1 MLRTQTPWNARQK
14 IGGGG
19 SPSHV
24 KAPTAWCSSAYC
36 GPCASI
42 RTLARRTKRTAAA
55 RPRARAVAR
64 GEEERAPTGPD
75 HFTSIASATS
85 AQGLWRKSGD
95 PKGAVARRQG
105 GSHV

>member
-24 KAPTAWCSSAYC
+24 KAPTAWCSSSYC

-42 RTLARRTKRTAAA
+42 RTLARRTNRTAAA
-55 RPRARAVAR
+55 RPRARAMAR
-64 GEEERAPTGPD
+64 EEEDRGPTGPD
-75 HFTSIASATS
+75 HFTPTASAILPQELLGHDV
-85 AQGLWRKSGD
+85 ARAAVD
-95 PKGAVARRQG
+95 AVAG
-105 GSHV
+105 PG